1 MTIYKYCYNLVY
13 EFNNYLAVPATITF
27 VITAILLTIKTK
39 FVQIRGL
46 KRLVKIILEGIKE
59 KKLKNIKTIS
69 PFQALFTAMATT
81 IGMGNIVG
89 PSIAISLG
97 GPSALFWLIIYIFL
111 GSATKFTEV
120 TFSVY
125 ARNIEQNGNIIGG
138 PTQYLKLISPFL
150 GKWYAALT
158 VFLFTI
164 WSSIQVNTI
173 SCICYIEG
181 IEKWLVGFA
190 TVSLLLFI
198 LLGGVQRIG
207 NWLSKLV
214 PFMFIIYVTFALF
227 IIFKDINKL
236 KESILLI
243 FECLFNKNSIC
254 SGILGASIFNAL
266 KEGVYKGIFITEAGI
281 GTSSIAHSLADVK
294 KPVNQGIL
302 ALLAGFADIILCLLS
317 GLITLVTGVWQNGK
331 LTNTLV
337 YEAFKINTPFYGQ
350 IILIISI
357 FLFVTTSLIGNTFNG
372 GQSFASIINYKYI
385 KIYYIFAA
393 IVAFFGS
400 ITQMP
405 FLWNLMDI
413 ILVFVAIPNLIGI
426 LILSFKYKNILK
438 F

>member
-1 MTIYKYCYNLVY
+1 MNLYNYCYNLVY
-13 EFNNYLAVPATITF
+13 EFNSYLAVPATMAF
-27 VITAILLTIKTK
+27 LATAIILTLKTK
-39 FVQIRGL
+39 FAQFRGIKKL
-46 KRLVKIILEGIKE
+46 IKIVLSGIKE
-59 KKLKNIKTIS
+59 KKIENIKTIS

-97 GPSALFWLIIYIFL
+97 GPSALFWLILYIFF
-111 GSATKFTEV
+111 GSVTKFVEV

-125 ARNIEQNGNIIGG
+125 ARNTGQNGNIIGG
-138 PTQYLKLISPFL
+138 PTQYLKLVSSFL
-150 GKWYAALT
+150 GKWYAMLT

-173 SCICYIEG
+173 SCICYLEG
-181 IEKWLVGFA
+181 IEKWITGFG
-190 TVSLLLFI
+190 TVTLLLFI
-198 LLGGVQRIG
+198 VLGGVQRIG

-214 PFMFIIYVTFALF
+214 PFMFILYVTFALF
-227 IIFKDINKL
+227 ILFKDLNKL
-236 KESILLI
+236 NESISLI
-243 FECLFNKNSIC
+243 FECLFNTNSLC

-266 KEGVYKGIFITEAGI
+266 KEGVYKGIFITESGI

-294 KPVNQGIL
+294 KPVDQGIL
-302 ALLAGFADIILCLLS
+302 ALFSGIADIILCLLS
-317 GLITLVTGVWQNGK
+317 GLITLVTGVWQSGK
-331 LTNTLV
+331 LTNTLI
-337 YEAFKINTPFYGQ
+337 YEAFKLNTPIYGQ

-372 GQSFASIINYKYI
+372 GQSFASLTNYKYI
-385 KIYYIFAA
+385 KIYYIIAA
-393 IVAFFGS
+393 IIAFSGS
-400 ITQMP
+400 IIAMP

-426 LILSFKYKNILK
+426 LILSFRYYNVIN